1 MPDFTLGL
9 LLAGKRRVLRF
20 PDLAMTHN
28 FVAHARYPVVDPTD
42 QPLRIVD
49 VGACVGGWTLAQLM
63 AAPNAVVQCVEPNPA
78 AWPYLL
84 NNVGWNKR
92 VRLNRHAAS
101 DVDGRVT
108 LHPDQSNLGKTSI
121 YGQGEALSVLATRLD
136 GQIESPVDLLKI
148 DAEGHEIHVL
158 AGAER
163 ILRESRPLVLV
174 EVLREQM
181 ARGGWTDRD
190 LVALMI
196 HHGYGGPEQ
205 INANDWLFRPKGK
218 A

>member
-28 FVAHARYPVVDPTD
+28 FISHARYPVVDPTD

-63 AAPNAVVQCVEPNPA
+63 AAPNAVVDCFEPNPA

-84 NNVGWNKR
+84 NNAGWNKR
-92 VRLNRHAAS
+92 VFIHKQAAS
-101 DVDGRVT
+101 DRNERVVI
-108 LHPDQSNLGKTSI
+108 HPDESNMGKTSV
-121 YGQGEALSVLATRLD
+121 YGPGAAVPVKAVRLD
-136 GQIESPVDLLKI
+136 NMFDGMDLLKI

-181 ARGGWTDRD
+181 VRGGWTDRD